1 MDVLDCVSPQAIAL
15 RKDQIRFFAPS
26 STQRSF
32 MDAILRST
40 PDTTYLYGSHYSPAR
55 EDRIPQRFDPETI
68 VKLAERLKI
77 TGLLPVHVFL
87 NLQYSTTGMLQDS
100 TGRPGLLPRHT
111 HRHLLSADG
120 ARTLD
125 RHLGLDGT
133 PHALANFATTTVPA
147 KRRDLAEEELD
158 YIRSRE
164 MAGAAS
170 RWRSLSMPCGSSRT
184 S

>member
-55 EDRIPQRFDPETI
+55 EDRIPRRFDPETI

-100 TGRPGLLPRHT
+100 TGRPGDTQDAAHFCACHAPKVRA
-111 HRHLLSADG
+111 SAG
-120 ARTLD
+120 SPSSSSFVR
-125 RHLGLDGT
+125 
-133 PHALANFATTTVPA
+133 
-147 KRRDLAEEELD
+147 E
-158 YIRSRE
+158 RSE
-164 MAGAAS
+164 
-170 RWRSLSMPCGSSRT
+170 
-184 S
+184 